1 MLVKEWV
8 LEQIDKIDFD
18 KNFVTDDRTGKSY
31 SYSSFF
37 AAVIQMNALLETK
50 PGIKKII
57 PVMENSLSLFALYFV
72 CMLSN
77 RIIVPI
83 DSKKGANEIQI
94 LIKENEENSL
104 VIESEQDELFEV
116 EYSFC
121 EEAEVIKQQL
131 LKLLKKRDFE
141 NDYLISFTSGTSG
154 NSKGVR
160 HSLNDLFLT
169 SKAFNETHAIKRN
182 EVFGHL
188 LPMTYMAGILN
199 SIIKPFVYGN
209 EIVILG
215 RFDVKMAI
223 RFWGI
228 MSKYS
233 ISMLWLT
240 PTMLNMIYNTDRGE
254 KGIEYCSNSDLLI
267 FVGTAP
273 LTLQL
278 KNKFEEKY
286 QIKLYISYG
295 LTETL
300 FISVDTDET
309 HDRKDGNVGKIL
321 PGVRFADMS
330 DEALLDVDWMFL
342 SYTNEDTSHY
352 FEGTFY
358 KSGDL
363 VEIKDGTLYIVG
375 RKKDLIIKGGMNIS
389 PASIENE
396 LVKLSAI
403 REVAVFGR
411 SDDGE
416 EKIICA
422 YVAEREAEQK
432 QLQKEMNH
440 LLHTNLGKAYTIDE
454 FYLMQELIYNI
465 NGKKDIQKIKE
476 RIEEGIC

>member
-1 MLVKEWV
+1 MLVKNWV
-8 LEQIDKIDFD
+8 LDQIKKIDFD
-18 KNFVTDDRTGKSY
+18 NNFVTDDKTGKSY
-31 SYSSFF
+31 SYRCFF
-37 AAVIQMNALLETK
+37 AAVMQMKAMLEQRENV
-50 PGIKKII
+50 IKII
-57 PVMENSLSLFALYFV
+57 PILENSLSLFALYFV
-72 CMLSN
+72 CMMDNL
-77 RIIVPI
+77 IIVPI
-83 DSKKGANEIQI
+83 DPKKGDKEIQT

-104 VIESEQDELFEV
+104 VITSEDDDLFKVDYSSCVDADE
-116 EYSFC
+116 
-121 EEAEVIKQQL
+121 IKQQV
-131 LKLLKKRDFE
+131 LKNLNERDF
-141 NDYLISFTSGTSG
+141 NGDYLISFTSGTSG

-169 SKAFNETHAIKRN
+169 SKAFDETHSVKKN

-209 EIVILG
+209 EIIILG

-223 RFWGI
+223 RFWNI
-228 MSKYS
+228 MSTYG

-254 KGIEYCSNSDLLI
+254 KGIEYCANNNLLV

-273 LTLQL
+273 LALQL

-286 QIKLYISYG
+286 HIKLYVSYG

-321 PGVRFADMS
+321 PGVYFEKMS
-330 DEALLDVDWMFL
+330 GEALLDVDWMFL
-342 SYTNEDTSHY
+342 SYTNEETSDY
-352 FEGTFY
+352 FEKSYY

-363 VEIKDGTLYIVG
+363 VEIRDGALYIVG

-389 PASIENE
+389 PVSIENE
-396 LVKLSAI
+396 ILKLSDV
-403 REVAVFGR
+403 RETAVFGKLV
-411 SDDGE
+411 DGE
-416 EKIICA
+416 EKIVCA
-422 YVAEREAEQK
+422 YVKENRAEQSL
-432 QLQKEMNH
+432 LQKEMNL
-440 LLHTNLGKAYTIDE
+440 LLHANLGKAYTIDE
-454 FYLMQELIYNI
+454 FYLLPELIYNI

-476 RIEEGIC
+476 RIEEGKC